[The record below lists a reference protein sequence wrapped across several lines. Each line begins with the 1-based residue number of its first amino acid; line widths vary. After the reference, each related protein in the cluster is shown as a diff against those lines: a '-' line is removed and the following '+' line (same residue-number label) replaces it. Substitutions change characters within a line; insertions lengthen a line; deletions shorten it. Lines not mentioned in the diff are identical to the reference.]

1 MRSCICISRDAI
13 ARTGRDCIGCDAPA
27 PAAFIDRADG
37 PRVLL
42 TSAGFGGIARGTGSR
57 ETPMPSSQPT
67 TPPSQYTRAKNIK
80 NSINQFEIPLQNQI
94 RYLNHC
100 IIGLKLS
107 QCKNFVGIELGRT
120 GHFAQSLRLSIRK
133 LSGASDA
140 GSRSKSTSQPDGPRP
155 DKIRA
160 RLSQSPEFRPE
171 FDEKCQDC
179 VDSNL
184 NAKIRHSLR
193 LSFAVFFN
201 VGW

>member
-1 MRSCICISRDAI
+1 VFGRLDYSPYWPPKKTKEPRCSCPARARRDEVGLAAMRSCICISRDAI

-107 QCKNFVGIELGRT
+107 QCKNLVGIELGRT

-140 GSRSKSTSQPDGPRP
+140 GSRSKSTSQAVTEPRVP
-155 DKIRA
+155 A
-160 RLSQSPEFRPE
+160 R
-171 FDEKCQDC
+171 
-179 VDSNL
+179 
-184 NAKIRHSLR
+184 I
-193 LSFAVFFN
+193 
-201 VGW
+201 